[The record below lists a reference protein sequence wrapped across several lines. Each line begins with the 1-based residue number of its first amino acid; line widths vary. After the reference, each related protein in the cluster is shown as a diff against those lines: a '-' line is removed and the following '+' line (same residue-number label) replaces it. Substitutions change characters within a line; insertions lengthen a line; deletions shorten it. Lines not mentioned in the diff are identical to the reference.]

1 MSATITIAAPPTTE
15 DAAADLLAWMGAL
28 NGVVTD
34 INPGSQVRTM
44 AEAAGSVIDMQGVI
58 VQALAFQALVY
69 SAFAA
74 FNVTPLLGT
83 PSTVPLTFS
92 TGAGSSPPVA
102 PVPIAVPAGTAVQ
115 TVGGTGF
122 ATLVDAII
130 PQGSTSIVVP
140 GAASIAGAAGNVPA
154 GSITQ
159 ITTSLAF
166 PLVVNNNSQAATGG
180 ADAETPAQTLARFTA
195 VIAAIG
201 LGTPVGIP
209 SGCIGITV
217 PNTLEA
223 VEFATCY
230 EPWIAQLAG
239 GALFSQLTAGF
250 QIFIDDGSGV
260 ASPALIAAVTAYM
273 NGNAATGAEGNRPA
287 GVPFTVNAVIPVTAN
302 VTVSGTA
309 IQPGDVPALEAGVLT
324 AIQQYFTLPFGT
336 PAELQ
341 QIIAAV
347 ANVVAGNVSDL
358 TIGMTDTTGAP
369 QSVITAQPI
378 QRVIL
383 GTATVVF
390 AP

>member
-1 MSATITIAAPPTTE
+1 MSSTITVAAPPTTE
-15 DAAADLLAWMGAL
+15 DAAADFLAWMGAQ

-74 FNVTPLLGT
+74 FGVVPLPGL
-83 PSTVPLTFS
+83 PATVPLTFS
-92 TGAGSSPPVA
+92 TGSGSLPPVA
-102 PVPIAVPAGTAVQ
+102 PVPIAVPAGTTVQ
-115 TVGGTGF
+115 TVGGTQF
-122 ATLVDAII
+122 ANLVDVVI
-130 PQGSTSIVVP
+130 PTGSTFVTTSAAATVV
-140 GAASIAGAAGNVPA
+140 GAAGNVPA

-159 ITTSLAF
+159 IVTSLAA
-166 PLVVNNNSQAATGG
+166 PLVVNNAKAAAVGG
-180 ADAETPAQTLARFTA
+180 TDAETPAQTLARFTA
-195 VIAAIG
+195 VVAAIG
-201 LGTPVGIP
+201 LGTPVAIP
-209 SGCIGITV
+209 SGCIGITA
-217 PNTLEA
+217 PGILET
-223 VEFATCY
+223 VEFATCF

-239 GALFSQLTAGF
+239 GALFNQLTAGF

-273 NGNAATGAEGNRPA
+273 NGNVATGAEGNRPA
-287 GVPFTVNAVIPVTAN
+287 GVPFTVNAVVPVTAN

-309 IQPGDVPALEAGVLT
+309 IQPGAVPALEAAVLT
-324 AIQQYFTLPFGT
+324 AIQQYFRLPFGT

-358 TIGMTDTTGAP
+358 LIGMTDGGGNP
-369 QSVITAQPI
+369 QQIIPAQPI
-378 QRVIL
+378 QRIIL
-383 GTATVVF
+383 GTASVVF
-390 AP
+390 Q